1 MVGKMKGAGIDL
13 RLFHVGTCLYKIYVP
28 FVEIFFLL
36 SIKRR
41 LVNLLH
47 LSEDRS
53 DAVCRVV

>member
-1 MVGKMKGAGIDL
+1 MVGKMKGAGIAL
-13 RLFHVGTCLYKIYVP
+13 RLFHVSTCLYKIYVP

-36 SIKRR
+36 SIKRF

-53 DAVCRVV
+53 DSACRIV

>member
-28 FVEIFFLL
+28 FVEIVFLL
-36 SIKRR
+36 SSKSR

>member
-1 MVGKMKGAGIDL
+1 MKGAGIDL
-13 RLFHVGTCLYKIYVP
+13 RLFHVSTCLYKIYVP

-36 SIKRR
+36 SIKRF

-53 DAVCRVV
+53 DAACRIV

>member
-1 MVGKMKGAGIDL
+1 MKGAGINL

-36 SIKRR
+36 SIKRF

-53 DAVCRVV
+53 DAVCRIV